1 MSTASPGD
9 SRPTMP
15 PLAHHRVDEVMLF
28 LDLVYVFAVAGI
40 SGVLREGGTVAVLRG
55 VILLAV
61 IYWLWCITSIQ
72 MSMRDASRDRS
83 RLVVLLI
90 GLVTLVM
97 AVCVPDAFGRRAL
110 AFALSCWA
118 ARLLIVFG
126 LVRSTWRVF
135 QPDLVGVVLTG
146 PLLTAGALLGG
157 RGQLVLWSAA
167 ALAEFASPVLLRAK
181 MRAARYDAENVV
193 ERFGLLVIVALGETL
208 VGVGEPLSEAEHVSW
223 QQGAALVAAF
233 ALIAGLWWSYFHH
246 SSGLVLRRLETADTP
261 FDVVRELL
269 VYGHLLFVG
278 GIIAVAAA
286 LHLVFE
292 ETAEPAGWFAASLL
306 CIGTVAFLTVFLV
319 VRLRTFRR
327 IYRSRLLGVV
337 ANAALVAPAAT
348 VLPAWVALTAVAAI
362 VVAVALWE
370 TLAPV
375 SAGVPQRDEFSAVR

>member
-261 FDVVRELL
+261 FDVVRGLL

>member
-146 PLLTAGALLGG
+146 PLLTAGTLLGG

-261 FDVVRELL
+261 FDVVRGLL